1 MTEPATGGAKQSGDA
16 ASSEPPRTG
25 DEVIDEALQR
35 LADLSEASLPEQH
48 DRLSAV
54 HEVLQDALDPPGA
67 PGAPAPS
74 RAHDG

>member
-1 MTEPATGGAKQSGDA
+1 MTEPATGGASPSGDA

-25 DEVIDEALQR
+25 DEAIDEALQT
-35 LADLSEASLPEQH
+35 LADLPEASLPEQH

-54 HEVLQDALDPPGA
+54 HELLQDALDRPGA
-67 PGAPAPS
+67 PAAPAPS